1 MKSFTA
7 LAFTAISFFTVAA
20 QKDTLKN
27 KKDGG
32 YYFTKITEAA
42 NTSVKNQCNT
52 STCWSFSTLSFLES
66 ELARKGKGNID
77 LSEMF
82 IVRCAYMEKA
92 MNYIRM
98 NGNANFNEGGEPH
111 DIPAV
116 IAKYGIVPES
126 VYKGLNYGEEKHHH
140 TEMVMMMKGA
150 LEKLK
155 DNPQGTYT
163 PVWPKAISGI
173 LDAYLGKFPDTFTYE
188 GKQYTPKTYAAS
200 LGLNMDDYVVLT
212 SFTHHP
218 FYKPFAIE
226 VADNWAM
233 QSAYNISLDEFMSTM
248 KNALNKGL
256 SIEWASDVSEKGF
269 SMRDGVAIVPVNDS
283 FVKAKNQSAHFTN
296 VNGTMVSNSAF
307 DQPKP
312 EKKITPEIR
321 QEAFDRQTTTDDH
334 GMHIVG
340 LYKDQN
346 GTLYF
351 KVKNSW
357 GTDFYNLGYFYAS
370 ETYVMFKTIS
380 IMVPKEALSKEL
392 KAKLKID

>member
-1 MKSFTA
+1 MKYFLI
-7 LAFTAISFFTVAA
+7 LAAIASTGLSLSA
-20 QKDTLKN
+20 QKDTLRN

-32 YYFTKITEAA
+32 YFFTKINEAE
-42 NTSVKNQCNT
+42 NTNVKNQCNT

-66 ELARKGKGNID
+66 ELARKGKGSID

-82 IVRCAYMEKA
+82 IVRCAYVEKA
-92 MNYIRM
+92 INYIRM

-111 DIPAV
+111 DIPS
-116 IAKYGIVPES
+116 IISKYGIVPES
-126 VYKGLNYGEEKHHH
+126 VYRGLNYGEEKHHH
-140 TEMVMMMKGA
+140 AEMVAMMKGA

-163 PVWPKAISGI
+163 NVWPKAINGI
-173 LDAYLGKFPDTFTYE
+173 LDAYLGEFPDTFMYE

-233 QSAYNISLDEFMSTM
+233 QTAYNVSLDELMATM
-248 KNALNKGL
+248 KNTLNKGL

-269 SMRDGVAIVPVNDS
+269 SMRDGLAIVPVNDTLI
-283 FVKAKNQSAHFTN
+283 KAKNQPAHYTN
-296 VNGTMVSNSAF
+296 INGNWVSNSAF

-346 GTLYF
+346 GTLYY

-357 GTDFYNLGYFYAS
+357 GTDFFNMGYFYAS
-370 ETYVMFKTIS
+370 ETYVMYKTIC
-380 IMVPKEALSKEL
+380 IMVPKEALSKGL
-392 KAKLKID
+392 KEKLDID